1 MLTWAVC
8 FCCSS
13 NSMDVSQFPSNGV
26 EQMFCLRATKIT
38 PLGHMPWVRSF
49 LCRSA
54 FVDPF
59 YAAQPCKYSVNEL
72 RRCVLQGL
80 KCEHTA
86 NCVTC
91 EAAGERWGGVVG
103 VESRG
108 KRCFMFKGN
117 DSDGMQG
124 TGHSSLHF
132 SPASC
137 KGSWHPRCTFIQ
149 QVFMEGWLCS
159 GPCARYFDYTD
170 PA

>member
-1 MLTWAVC
+1 
-8 FCCSS
+8 
-13 NSMDVSQFPSNGV
+13 
-26 EQMFCLRATKIT
+26 MFCLRATKIT

-59 YAAQPCKYSVNEL
+59 YAAQPCKCSVNEL

-86 NCVTC
+86 NCVMC
-91 EAAGERWGGVVG
+91 EAAGERWDGVVG

-124 TGHSSLHF
+124 RERDTPACIFLLLPAKEAGTPGAHSFNKYLWRAGF
-132 SPASC
+132 VLVPVP
-137 KGSWHPRCTFIQ
+137 GTLITQILPRAGRVLAANRIQ
-149 QVFMEGWLCS
+149 IK
-159 GPCARYFDYTD
+159 
-170 PA
+170 